1 MNKVPQNKINWGR
14 NLWNILHF
22 ITTRYD
28 TSLRKEYEVFF
39 TKIVP
44 IILTC
49 KKCSDNYKN
58 HIKLLKIDLSS
69 REALVFWLYK
79 IHNRTNKNLNKEEYP
94 FEKFNDKLKNYNYF
108 KRTASNST
116 TTYIVYMQ
124 KHLKCDN
131 LKLKIAFSKFISFIF
146 SQCAF

>member
-1 MNKVPQNKINWGR
+1 MTKFNKFFN
-14 NLWNILHF
+14 NLYVLDF
-22 ITTRYD
+22 G
-28 TSLRKEYEVFF
+28 ECE
-39 TKIVP
+39 
-44 IILTC
+44 II
-49 KKCSDNYKN
+49 SGS
-58 HIKLLKIDLSS
+58 I
-69 REALVFWLYK
+69 
-79 IHNRTNKNLNKEEYP
+79 NLNKEEYP